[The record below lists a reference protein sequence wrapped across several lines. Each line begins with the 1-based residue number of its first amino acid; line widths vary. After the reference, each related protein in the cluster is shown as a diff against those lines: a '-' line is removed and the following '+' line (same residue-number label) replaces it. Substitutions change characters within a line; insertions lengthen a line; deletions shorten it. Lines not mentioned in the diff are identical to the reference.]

1 MPLSTRGAAAAS
13 DAVSIRN
20 RCSPPA
26 VLVSQLR
33 EHRQILDA
41 WDGRV
46 MQYEQVPSCAGA
58 SCFVGKPPEL
68 VLAHFSVMKSRNGC
82 IENQHAQAV
91 TSAEIMDFA
100 YRRKVATSY
109 GHLVLSVHGLSWPV
123 SSVEQVLAF
132 TLGRP
137 SGQQSPPSHEDNGH
151 QCGRLQLITSRSSIR
166 GQQ

>member
-91 TSAEIMDFA
+91 TSAENYGFCIPPKGSNLIRALSSFCPWA
-100 YRRKVATSY
+100 LLASFLGGASSCIHPGAAEWAT
-109 GHLVLSVHGLSWPV
+109 V
-123 SSVEQVLAF
+123 STQ
-132 TLGRP
+132 P
-137 SGQQSPPSHEDNGH
+137 
-151 QCGRLQLITSRSSIR
+151 
-166 GQQ
+166 

>member
-1 MPLSTRGAAAAS
+1 
-13 DAVSIRN
+13 
-20 RCSPPA
+20 

-41 WDGRV
+41 WDRRV

-82 IENQHAQAV
+82 IEDQHAQAAKVV
-91 TSAEIMDFA
+91 TPADNYGFWIPPKGS
-100 YRRKVATSY
+100 TSY

-123 SSVEQVLAF
+123 SSMEQVPAF
-132 TLGRP
+132 TPGRP
-137 SGQQSPPSHEDNGH
+137 GGQQSPPSHGDNGH
-151 QCGRLQLITSRSSIR
+151 QCGRLQLITFRSSIR